1 MSETNNHPNPAHHG
15 LSEYQL
21 EIVKYNSAA
30 RKLADKGGKPWLHK
44 GKSDIFR
51 VFCKRGALGNM
62 SILNRLSRY
71 NVETFIK
78 KSRRNNFSEV
88 ATWIAANVCLATRTF
103 SVSGTQS
110 QIAKDIGVSQPTV
123 SRIIE
128 LMLQMDV
135 IGHAFPSQSDPL
147 KSVVGDKQGV
157 PLNNVYVVRDDFG
170 YLAGKTAGDK
180 FVDALNAADEKAS
193 TETCTTQ
200 KERLATIRSTLWE
213 GTIKRR
219 IAQISEGCYRKTV
232 SKIKD
237 RFLASRIILKRIK
250 KRGEDQFLSEKQIER
265 YINAELKYCGFGG

>member
-1 MSETNNHPNPAHHG
+1 MS
-15 LSEYQL
+15 
-21 EIVKYNSAA
+21 
-30 RKLADKGGKPWLHK
+30 
-44 GKSDIFR
+44 
-51 VFCKRGALGNM
+51 GN
-62 SILNRLSRY
+62 
-71 NVETFIK
+71 
-78 KSRRNNFSEV
+78 
-88 ATWIAANVCLATRTF
+88 
-103 SVSGTQS
+103 QS

-128 LMLQMDV
+128 LMLKMDI

-147 KSVVGDKQGV
+147 KSVIGGKQGV

-180 FVDALNAADEKAS
+180 FVEALNAADEKAS

-200 KERLATIRSTLWE
+200 KKRLATIRSTLWE

-219 IAQISEGCYRKTV
+219 IAEISEGCYHKTV
-232 SKIKD
+232 SKLKD

-250 KRGEDQFLSEKQIER
+250 QRGEDQIER